1 MELDWTSFLLEII
14 NFLVLVWI
22 LKHFL
27 YRPVLNMVE
36 QRRRAVDKVRADAE
50 LIQTEAVDLR
60 RSYEARLQDW
70 EQEKSTARAKLR
82 TDLDQER
89 QRLALAQQQSLQ
101 AERERFEVLLQR
113 EARDNRR
120 QIERE
125 ALDLGG
131 RISRRLLA
139 RLSNPELEQRLI
151 RLLVEDLARLT
162 MERLAEMRAACKLD
176 RSTVQVTSAFPLDQA
191 AADALRE
198 GLIAALDLSQ
208 DCRWRFQQDQSLIA
222 GVRVALGSWMLR
234 ANLQD
239 ELQYFYTDGANA
251 D

>member
-1 MELDWTSFLLEII
+1 VELDWTSFLLEII

-27 YRPVLNMVE
+27 YRPVLDMVD

-50 LIQTEAVDLR
+50 QIQTEAVDLR
-60 RSYEARLQDW
+60 KRYEERLQSW
-70 EQEKSTARAKLR
+70 EQEKTAARAKLR

-101 AERERFEVLLQR
+101 AEREKFEVLLQR

-120 QIERE
+120 QVERE

-139 RLSNPELEQRLI
+139 RLSSPELEQRLI
-151 RLLVEDLARLT
+151 RLLVEDLGRLT
-162 MERLAEMRAACKLD
+162 KERIAEMRAACKLD
-176 RSTVQVTSAFPLDQA
+176 RSTVQVTSAFPLDQP

-222 GVRVALGSWMLR
+222 GVRVALGSWILR

-239 ELQYFYTDGANA
+239 ELQYFFTEGANA